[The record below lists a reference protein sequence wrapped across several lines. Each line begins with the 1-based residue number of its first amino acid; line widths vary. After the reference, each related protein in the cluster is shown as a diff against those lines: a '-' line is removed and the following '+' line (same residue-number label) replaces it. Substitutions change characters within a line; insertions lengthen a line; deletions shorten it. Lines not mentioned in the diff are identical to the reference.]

1 MKNLFLCAGLVL
13 VLLCACED
21 AGAPSDPGD
30 LGTFNFIARDT
41 SGTPVMR
48 GILVLH
54 ADDTTITGSW
64 QFDDDRSGVLK
75 GIISNGTMYLNLNPG
90 WVDNNLFLHG
100 TMTWVIYSGQ
110 WEQVGFAGVMARG
123 TFSAIKK

>member
-1 MKNLFLCAGLVL
+1 VKSLSVLAGLLL
-13 VLLCACED
+13 VLLCSCED

-48 GILVLH
+48 GILILH
-54 ADDTTITGSW
+54 ADSTRITGSW
-64 QFDDDRSGVLK
+64 RFDDGRSGELE
-75 GIISNGTMYLNLNPG
+75 GSISNGTTYLDLNPG

-100 TMTWVIYSGQ
+100 TMTWIAFTGE
-110 WEQVGFAGVMARG
+110 WEQVGFRGVMAQG
-123 TFSAIKK
+123 TFSAIKM